1 MLCLWLCLYVDT
13 QRLAPCTDRPSTGPV
28 QGLCCLWRC
37 SRWVWPCTGPNLYAS
52 SPETDAAPHTPKP
65 PNPPP
70 KHRSR
75 PETPSN
81 TPPPPSQNPKPP
93 KRNPQARSPHP
104 KRNRTRRSTETHK
117 ERQDMC
123 RIPSISLGFCP
134 VPIPSSVLEA
144 ERELGKT
151 RVKRLKP
158 RSRGSE
164 LGTARLKPLIPSE
177 ALAPAWQG
185 RQNGE
190 ELDDPARSLPLL
202 LWRWVSGFFRVGF
215 CELRGLTP

>member
-1 MLCLWLCLYVDT
+1 MRP
-13 QRLAPCTDRPSTGPV
+13 RLKNPLKDPQAESQTPLKDP
-28 QGLCCLWRC
+28 
-37 SRWVWPCTGPNLYAS
+37 
-52 SPETDAAPHTPKP
+52 PKP
-65 PNPPP
+65 QAASRITQSEARPP
-70 KHRSR
+70 
-75 PETPSN
+75 
-81 TPPPPSQNPKPP
+81 
-93 KRNPQARSPHP
+93 PQARSPHP

-158 RSRGSE
+158 RSRESE